1 MLRKLLLSSEIVLLV
16 LYYCSAQDD
25 PCTARAPRKLSNAID
40 DCRGDNATAKVCNDR
55 GQCICGFCECFYR
68 THPTEIVYGKYC
80 ECDNFSCERVNSRVS
95 ELFIFPFLFFFFLI
109 LFVFINFFLFNF
121 SLPSIGQTDIFLRRD
136 ISSFPI
142 VNYLFVYIFNF
153 FFWDTDL
160 NNSTIFMRFVFFF
173 FDQIYEECDNLYMIK
188 SYIHG

>member
-1 MLRKLLLSSEIVLLV
+1 MLRKLLLSSEIFLLV

-95 ELFIFPFLFFFFLI
+95 ELFIFPFLFFFSY
-109 LFVFINFFLFNF
+109 FICFHNFFSF
-121 SLPSIGQTDIFLRRD
+121 QFL
-136 ISSFPI
+136 SSFNRTNRYFPSTRHF
-142 VNYLFVYIFNF
+142 YLS
-153 FFWDTDL
+153 D
-160 NNSTIFMRFVFFF
+160 R
-173 FDQIYEECDNLYMIK
+173 
-188 SYIHG
+188 